1 MRRPDPE
8 QMSVDQLVARFA
20 DIGVEQDDAILK
32 DDNRRFRRLYRGMDD
47 IEKEL
52 QLRPGDQRRAL
63 MALYRHANMQVRLN
77 AAKATL
83 AVAPEQ
89 ARAMLESIAASSW
102 QPQAGDAGMTLSNLD
117 RGIFKPT

>member
-32 DDNRRFRRLYRGMDD
+32 DDNRRFRRLYREMDD

-63 MALYRHANMQVRLN
+63 MALYRHANMQARLN